1 MCCLLPIFL
10 RPLLRSCLLA
20 LLLLVGGRA
29 ARAQG
34 PPVPLARQC
43 VLRDS
48 LGYLLARDTRPDT
61 LRVVRLNTLAF
72 VLRTNEAAQALAS
85 ARQALALARRLHFE
99 RGLLEAQFNLGY
111 YHRSHNNYDSALRY
125 TRQALALGTRLG
137 NRYTLTRLYY
147 NLARIYLEQGD
158 LAAALGPSLDG
169 LALARTM
176 RSPRVLLFQL
186 VLAARIELALG
197 EAAAARAYVAEA
209 RPLATAAHDLISV
222 GYLYSVLADLS
233 RQQRHWQLAR
243 RYYQQAEASY
253 AVVYN
258 AEGLLPT
265 QLSVAEMT
273 ERIGDYP
280 AARTAATGL
289 LRRAQ
294 ATGTPEQVAQAAL
307 LLARAWLP
315 ARPDSAYRY
324 AALSLAAARPR
335 HLRPLARDAAQ
346 VLAQASDQIGR
357 SRAAYQYQVLASA
370 YADSLGGED
379 TRRRLAAVQARATR
393 SRTQVQLELAQKQ
406 ARLAAQ
412 AEELTRLRSRQQ
424 LVGAAGAAT
433 LLLVLAGGSF
443 WQYRRR
449 QQARQAQAA
458 AALRQ
463 RLAADLHDDVGNLL
477 TQVSLQSSVLRELV
491 PAAAPLHARLDALA
505 STARHAVQ
513 QMSDVVL
520 NLHDEV
526 HTLPQLLIRLR
537 DHAAQALPAGMEVAF
552 AVPAAP
558 AATLLPAEVL
568 HHLYLI
574 YKEALHNAVKHA
586 HATQLSVV
594 LATTSAAL
602 TLTVADNGRGHDGPP
617 RPGGQGL
624 RNMQARAQAVGGTVR
639 YETGPTGFA
648 VVAVLPL

>member
-1 MCCLLPIFL
+1 L
-10 RPLLRSCLLA
+10 
-20 LLLLVGGRA
+20 
-29 ARAQG
+29 
-34 PPVPLARQC
+34 PLARLL
-43 VLRDS
+43 VVRDS
-48 LGYLLARDTRPDT
+48 LTHLLAHDPRPDT
-61 LRVVRLNTLAF
+61 LRVVRLNSLAF
-72 VLRTNEAAQALAS
+72 ALRTNEAEQSLRL
-85 ARQALALARRLHFE
+85 ARQSLALAQRLCFG

-111 YHRSHNNYDSALRY
+111 YHRAHNNYDSALYY
-125 TRQALALGTRLG
+125 TKRALVLGTRLG
-137 NRYTLTRLYY
+137 NRYTSTRLYY
-147 NLARIYLEQGD
+147 NLARIYQEQGD

-176 RSPRVLLFQL
+176 HNPRVLLFQL

-209 RPLATAAHDLISV
+209 QPLATAAHDLISV
-222 GYLYSVLADLS
+222 GYLATVLADLS
-233 RQQRHWQLAR
+233 RQQQRWALAR

-258 AEGLLPT
+258 AQGLLPA

-273 ERIGDYP
+273 ERLGEYP

-294 ATGTPEQVAQAAL
+294 ATGTAEQVAQAAL

-315 ARPDSAYRY
+315 TRPDSARRY
-324 AALSLAAARPR
+324 AALSLATARPR
-335 HLRPLARDAAQ
+335 HLRPTAHEAAQ
-346 VLAQASDQIGR
+346 VLAQASDRLGH

-370 YADSLGGED
+370 CADSLSGED

-393 SRTQVQLELAQKQ
+393 SRTQVQLDLAQKQ
-406 ARLAAQ
+406 ARLTAQ
-412 AEELTRLRSRQQ
+412 AGELTRLRSRQQ
-424 LVGAAGAAT
+424 LAGTMGAAT
-433 LLLVLAGGSF
+433 LLLLLAGGGF
-443 WQYRRR
+443 WQYRHR
-449 QQARQAQAA
+449 QQARQDQAA

-491 PAAAPLHARLDALA
+491 PPAAPLHARLDALA

-520 NLHDEV
+520 SLHDEV
-526 HTLPQLLIRLR
+526 HTLPQLLARLR
-537 DHAAQALPAGMEVAF
+537 DHASQVLPATDLDVYFDVPTALPTT
-552 AVPAAP
+552 P
-558 AATLLPAEVL
+558 LPAEVL
-568 HHLYLI
+568 HHGYLI
-574 YKEALHNAVKHA
+574 YKEALHNAIKHA
-586 HATQLSVV
+586 GATRVTVILTAA
-594 LATTSAAL
+594 LAAL
-602 TLTVADNGRGHDGPP
+602 TLTVADDGRGHDGTP

-624 RNMQARAQAVGGTVR
+624 RNMQARAQAVGGAVR
-639 YETGPTGFA
+639 YEALPTGFA

>member
-1 MCCLLPIFL
+1 M
-10 RPLLRSCLLA
+10 LLA
-20 LLLLVGGRA
+20 LVGGRA

-34 PPVPLARQC
+34 PPVPLARQR

-48 LGYLLARDTRPDT
+48 LGHLLARDTQPDT
-61 LRVVRLNTLAF
+61 LRVVRLNSLAF
-72 VLRTNEAAQALAS
+72 ALRTNEAAQSLAL

-111 YHRSHNNYDSALRY
+111 YHRAHNNYDSALRY
-125 TRQALALGTRLG
+125 TRQALTLGTRLG
-137 NRYTLTRLYY
+137 NRYTLTRLHY

-233 RQQRHWQLAR
+233 RQQRRWRQAR
-243 RYYQQAEASY
+243 GYYQQAAASY

-258 AEGLLPT
+258 AEGLLPV
-265 QLSVAEMT
+265 QLNVAEMA
-273 ERIGDYP
+273 ERLGDYP

-315 ARPDSAYRY
+315 ARPDSAHRY
-324 AALSLAAARPR
+324 ATLSLAAARPR

-346 VLAQASDQIGR
+346 VLAQASDRLGR
-357 SRAAYQYQVLASA
+357 SRAAYQYQLLASA

-393 SRTQVQLELAQKQ
+393 SRTQAQLELARKQ

-412 AEELTRLRSRQQ
+412 AGELARLRSRQQ
-424 LVGAAGAAT
+424 LAGAAGAST
-433 LLLVLAGGSF
+433 LLLALAGGSF

-526 HTLPQLLIRLR
+526 QTLPQLLTRLR
-537 DHAAQALPAGMEVAF
+537 DHAHQALPPNLEVTF

-558 AATLLPAEVL
+558 AATPLPAEVL

-574 YKEALHNAVKHA
+574 YKEALHNTVKHA
-586 HATQLSVV
+586 QATHLTVT
-594 LATTSAAL
+594 LAATPAAL
-602 TLTVADNGRGHDGPP
+602 ALTVADNGRGHNGTP

-624 RNMQARAQAVGGTVR
+624 RNMQTRAQAVGGTVR
-639 YETGPTGFA
+639 YETRAAGFA